1 MDLRLRLFED
11 DAKVRIE
18 ALSVRRLF
26 AVAVLYVAGCPP
38 LPWGARWAGRAWR
51 GDVGN
56 WWVKCMPCALLAVR
70 LLDAVVA
77 GGAAECMVVRVVV
90 KERTDGAGDEKVL
103 SPWPVLIP
111 PPIVADVSAAE
122 GAP

>member
-1 MDLRLRLFED
+1 
-11 DAKVRIE
+11 
-18 ALSVRRLF
+18 
-26 AVAVLYVAGCPP
+26 
-38 LPWGARWAGRAWR
+38 
-51 GDVGN
+51 
-56 WWVKCMPCALLAVR
+56 MPCALLAVR

>member
-11 DAKVRIE
+11 DAKVRID

-56 WWVKCMPCALLAVR
+56 WWVKCMPCAPLAVR